1 MTINE
6 WRELVDAGII
16 RIDEDGN
23 EILSGYQMC
32 VLDVLD
38 STR

>member
-1 MTINE
+1 MTIIE

-23 EILSGYQMC
+23 EIC
-32 VLDVLD
+32 TAAEEKKVKE
-38 STR
+38 